1 MLHNG
6 EEEYTEK
13 VDCFSFAMF
22 MYELCTLR
30 FPFEGQEFAIRE
42 SILDGIRP
50 ALSQRDLHCLPE
62 SFVDL
67 MVRCWEQEPSERP
80 TISQVVSIISSP
92 EFCSLLDVINFPEQ
106 YAIICATGYEKM
118 EAGLG
123 GGADSG
129 ELVVNSN
136 NSSSSSPKQ
145 GINFSVCLS
154 KVGQQIDLVESSGN
168 HKWSTTGHRLT
179 CDNLAN
185 RTIIS
190 ACVVNGQ
197 LWLGDSQARLHLY
210 SLNNGG
216 DERSSTSAADHQF
229 KAICMIQLDFENPAS
244 LTAIKTI
251 CWLAKARLVVIG
263 STSGRLWLLSL
274 DKLQAALEASITRT
288 YFRSSDLEVKEVD
301 NNRSMIL
308 CITHMDKFTTVS
320 DTEKGRCSRTSEHCV
335 EIWCGQPDGKI
346 AIVQVRPEDMFVRN
360 QIVVD
365 HYDDGFVRSSLHA
378 IYIGSSVPLADR
390 NDVFML
396 IASSTEPFIWS
407 VLFTGKFLSD

>member
-50 ALSQRDLHCLPE
+50 ALSQRDLQCLPE

-92 EFCSLLDVINFPEQ
+92 EFCSLLDVISFPEQ
-106 YAIICATGYEKM
+106 YALICATGYEK
-118 EAGLG
+118 EVGL
-123 GGADSG
+123 GGADSY
-129 ELVVNSN
+129 EAN
-136 NSSSSSPKQ
+136 NNFPKL
-145 GINFSVCLS
+145 GINFSLCLS
-154 KVGQQIDLVESSGN
+154 KVGKQIDFVESSN
-168 HKWSTTGHRLT
+168 NKWSTTGHKLT

-210 SLNNGG
+210 NLNV
-216 DERSSTSAADHQF
+216 DERSSSSTTDQF
-229 KAICMIQLDFENPAS
+229 KSICMIQLDFENPAS
-244 LTAIKTI
+244 LTAIKSI
-251 CWLAKARLVVIG
+251 CWLAKAKLVVIC

-274 DKLQAALEASITRT
+274 DKLQNAIEASSTRT
-288 YFRSSDLEVKEVD
+288 YFRSCDLEVKEVD
-301 NNRSMIL
+301 NNNSMIL
-308 CITHMDKFTTVS
+308 CLAHVDKFTTVS
-320 DTEKGRCSRTSEHCV
+320 DVEKKCSQSEYCV
-335 EIWCGQPDGKI
+335 EIWCGLPDGKM
-346 AIVQVRPEDMFVRN
+346 AVVQVRPDDLFVRN

-365 HYDDGFVRSSLHA
+365 HYDDHFVKSSLHA
-378 IYIGSSVPLADR
+378 IYIGSSVAVAER
-390 NDVFML
+390 NDVFQLM
-396 IASSTEPFIWS
+396 ASSTEPFIWS
-407 VLFTGKFLSD
+407 VLFTGMLLSH